1 MIRVFVADAHPIVHK
16 GLKAVFRNSNE
27 IRIVG
32 KGLHYRDLVDYL
44 RSKKVD
50 IVVLE
55 IELPGFEEIRT
66 LRKLKDQ
73 YTKVRF
79 LVFTALSEEIYA
91 ISALK
96 YGASGFLCKDN
107 PLNKIKDAIL
117 KISTGGVYI
126 TNELA
131 EYMAFNETG
140 ANPRA
145 LINQLSEREIQV
157 LRLLVNGKR
166 NKEIAISLSI
176 SDKTVS
182 TYRSRLMKKL
192 KVKNLVEMLNKLQ
205 QIDLD
210 MY

>member
-91 ISALK
+91 ISALN

-205 QIDLD
+205 HIDLD

>member
-32 KGLHYRDLVDYL
+32 KGLRYPDLDDYL
-44 RSKKVD
+44 GSKNVD

-55 IELPGFEEIRT
+55 IELPGFEDIRT
-66 LRKLKDQ
+66 LRRLKDQ
-73 YTKVRF
+73 YTNVRF
-79 LVFTALSEEIYA
+79 LVFTTLSEEVYA
-91 ISALK
+91 VSALK
-96 YGASGFLCKDN
+96 YGASGFLCKKN
-107 PLNKIKDAIL
+107 PLKRLKDAIL

-131 EYMAFNETG
+131 EHMAFNEAG
-140 ANPRA
+140 VNQSA
-145 LINQLSEREIQV
+145 LINRLSEREIQV
-157 LRLLVNGKR
+157 LRLLLSGNR
-166 NKEIAISLSI
+166 NKEIAIKLSI

-205 QIDLD
+205 HIDLD

>member
-32 KGLHYRDLVDYL
+32 KGLHYRDLVDYIS
-44 RSKKVD
+44 SKKVD

-117 KISTGGVYI
+117 KISTGGVFI

-131 EYMAFNETG
+131 EHMAFNETG

-166 NKEIAISLSI
+166 NKEIAMSLSI

>member
-27 IRIVG
+27 IKIVG
-32 KGLHYRDLVDYL
+32 KGLRYPDLVHHL
-44 RSKKVD
+44 GSKNED

-55 IELPGFEEIRT
+55 IELPGFEDIRT
-66 LRKLKDQ
+66 LRRLKDQ
-73 YTKVRF
+73 YTNVRF
-79 LVFTALSEEIYA
+79 LVFTTLSEEVYA
-91 ISALK
+91 VSALK
-96 YGASGFLCKDN
+96 YGASGFLCKKN
-107 PLNKIKDAIL
+107 PLKRLKDAIL

-131 EYMAFNETG
+131 EHMAFNEAG
-140 ANPRA
+140 VNQSA
-145 LINQLSEREIQV
+145 LINRLSEREIQV
-157 LRLLVNGKR
+157 LRLLLSGNR
-166 NKEIAISLSI
+166 NKEIAIKLSI

-205 QIDLD
+205 HIDLD

>member
-44 RSKKVD
+44 RSKKMD

-131 EYMAFNETG
+131 EHMAFNETG

-205 QIDLD
+205 HIDLD